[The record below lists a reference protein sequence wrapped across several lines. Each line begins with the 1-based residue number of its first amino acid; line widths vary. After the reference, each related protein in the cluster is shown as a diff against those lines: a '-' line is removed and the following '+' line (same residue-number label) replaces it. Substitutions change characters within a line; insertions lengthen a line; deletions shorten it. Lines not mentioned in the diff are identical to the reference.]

1 MSQQEQISSPL
12 PSPLPSPSPPP
23 PPAAAPAP
31 PPKPTQRPA
40 SSLWGRL
47 AIPLFAVIVALA
59 FVALATLRFDEWVGN
74 AVVQTTNDAYVRAD
88 LTRLASRV
96 SGEVLTVGVSD
107 FQRVKAGDLLIQIDP
122 ADYQAQV
129 AQSEAAVA
137 AAQAVL
143 DNLSN
148 QVELQY
154 ATIAQAQAA
163 QLSAEALEVEARQ
176 EQDRQKS
183 LTQTE
188 AGTRQRLEQA
198 VAGYAKAQADV
209 RASRAVIAAQQ
220 HQLEVLQG
228 TKKQRAADVA
238 AAKATLAS
246 AKLKLGYTRITAPFD
261 GVVGER
267 QVQPGDYVNI
277 GTNLINVVPLP
288 KVYVIANYKETQLT
302 HVAPGQPVEITVD
315 GFPREKLRGKVER
328 IAPATGAQ
336 VALLPPD
343 NATGNFTKVVQ
354 RIPVRIQFDDNQ
366 PLLARLVPGMS
377 VVTSIDTKAANGG
390 K

>member
-1 MSQQEQISSPL
+1 VSQQEQV
-12 PSPLPSPSPPP
+12 P
-23 PPAAAPAP
+23 PPAAAAAPSP

-40 SSLWGRL
+40 ASLLSRF
-47 AIPLFAVIVALA
+47 AIPFFAVIVALG

-74 AVVQTTNDAYVRAD
+74 AVIQTTNDAYVRAE
-88 LTRLASRV
+88 LTRLSSRV
-96 SGEVLTVGVSD
+96 SGEVLTVAVTD
-107 FQRVKAGDLLIQIDP
+107 FQRVKTGDLLIQIDP
-122 ADYQAQV
+122 ADYEAQV
-129 AQSEAAVA
+129 AQADANVA
-137 AAQAVL
+137 AAQATL
-143 DNLSN
+143 DNLAN
-148 QVELQY
+148 QIELQY

-163 QLSAEALEVEARQ
+163 LLSAEAMEVEARQ
-176 EQDRQKS
+176 EQERQQS
-183 LTQTE
+183 LSQTE
-188 AGTRQRLEQA
+188 SGTRQRLEQA
-198 VAGYAKAQADV
+198 VAAYAKAQAGV

-228 TKKQRAADVA
+228 TRKQRAADVA
-238 AAKATLAS
+238 AAKATLAG
-246 AKLKLGYTRITAPFD
+246 AKLKLGYTKITAPFD

-288 KVYVIANYKETQLT
+288 QVYVIANYKETQLT

-315 GFPREKLRGKVER
+315 SFPRETLRGKVER
-328 IAPATGAQ
+328 IAPATGSQ

-354 RIPVRIQFDDNQ
+354 RIPVRIQFDAGQ

-377 VVTSIDTKAANGG
+377 VVTRIDTRAGNGG

>member
-1 MSQQEQISSPL
+1 VSQQEQLSS
-12 PSPLPSPSPPP
+12 P

-31 PPKPTQRPA
+31 TPKPTQPPA
-40 SSLWGRL
+40 TALRSRL

-74 AVVQTTNDAYVRAD
+74 AVIQTTNDAYVRSE

-96 SGEVLTVGVSD
+96 SGEVLTVAVTD

-143 DNLSN
+143 DNLGN
-148 QVELQY
+148 QIELQY
-154 ATIAQAQAA
+154 ATIAQAEAA
-163 QLSAEALEVEARQ
+163 RLSAEALEVEARQ
-176 EQDRQKS
+176 EQERQQS

-188 AGTRQRLEQA
+188 SGTRQRFEQA
-198 VAGYAKAQADV
+198 VAGLAKAQADV
-209 RASRAVIAAQQ
+209 RASRAVIAAQR

-228 TKKQRAADVA
+228 TRKQRAADLDA
-238 AAKATLAS
+238 TKATLAS
-246 AKLKLGYTRITAPFD
+246 VKLKLGYTRITAPFD

-315 GFPREKLRGKVER
+315 SFSREKLRGKVER

-366 PLLARLVPGMS
+366 PLLTRLVPGMS
-377 VVTSIDTKAANGG
+377 VVTSIDTKAADGG

>member
-1 MSQQEQISSPL
+1 VSQQEQVPSS
-12 PSPLPSPSPPP
+12 

-40 SSLWGRL
+40 TPLWSRL

-88 LTRLASRV
+88 LTRLSSRV
-96 SGEVLTVGVSD
+96 SGEVLSVGVTD

-129 AQSEAAVA
+129 AQAEAAVA
-137 AAQAVL
+137 AAQAAL
-143 DNLSN
+143 DNLAN
-148 QVELQY
+148 QIELQY

-163 QLSAEALEVEARQ
+163 RLSAEAMEIEARQ
-176 EQDRQKS
+176 EQERQQS
-183 LTQTE
+183 LSQSE
-188 AGTRQRLEQA
+188 SGTRQRLEQA
-198 VAGYAKAQADV
+198 VAAYAKAQADV
-209 RASRAVIAAQQ
+209 RASRAIIAAQQ

-228 TKKQRAADVA
+228 TRKQRAADVE
-238 AAKATLAS
+238 AAKATLAGT
-246 AKLKLGYTRITAPFD
+246 KLKLGYTKITAPFD

-315 GFPREKLRGKVER
+315 SFPREKLRGRVER

-354 RIPVRIQFDDNQ
+354 RIPVRIQFDDDQ

-377 VVTSIDTKAANGG
+377 VVTSIDTKAANGR

>member
-1 MSQQEQISSPL
+1 MSQQEQV
-12 PSPLPSPSPPP
+12 
-23 PPAAAPAP
+23 PPAAVAVTPAP
-31 PPKPTQRPA
+31 SAKPTQRPA
-40 SSLWGRL
+40 ASLWSRFAL
-47 AIPLFAVIVALA
+47 PLFAVIVALG

-74 AVVQTTNDAYVRAD
+74 AVIQTTNDAYVRAE
-88 LTRLASRV
+88 LTRLSSRV
-96 SGEVLTVGVSD
+96 SGEVLTVAVTD

-122 ADYQAQV
+122 ADYEAQV
-129 AQSEAAVA
+129 AQADANVA
-137 AAQAVL
+137 AAQATL
-143 DNLSN
+143 DNLAN
-148 QVELQY
+148 QIELQY

-163 QLSAEALEVEARQ
+163 RLSAEALEVEARQ
-176 EQDRQKS
+176 EQERQQS
-183 LTQTE
+183 LSQTE
-188 AGTRQRLEQA
+188 SGTRQRFEQA
-198 VAGYAKAQADV
+198 VAAYAKAQADV

-228 TKKQRAADVA
+228 TRKQRAADVA
-238 AAKATLAS
+238 AAKATLAG

-288 KVYVIANYKETQLT
+288 QVYVIANYKETQLT

-315 GFPREKLRGKVER
+315 SFPRETLRGKVER
-328 IAPATGAQ
+328 IAPATGSQ

-354 RIPVRIQFDDNQ
+354 RIPVRIQFDDGQ

-377 VVTSIDTKAANGG
+377 VVTRIDTRDGNGG

>member
-1 MSQQEQISSPL
+1 MSQQEQNA
-12 PSPLPSPSPPP
+12 
-23 PPAAAPAP
+23 PPASPAP

-40 SSLWGRL
+40 TPLWSRL

-74 AVVQTTNDAYVRAD
+74 AVIQTTNDAYVRAE
-88 LTRLASRV
+88 LTRLSSRV
-96 SGEVLTVGVSD
+96 SGEVLSVGVTD

-129 AQSEAAVA
+129 AQAEAAVA
-137 AAQAVL
+137 AAQAAL
-143 DNLSN
+143 DNLAN
-148 QVELQY
+148 QIELQY

-163 QLSAEALEVEARQ
+163 RLSAEAMEVEARQ
-176 EQDRQKS
+176 EQERQQS
-183 LTQTE
+183 LSQTE
-188 AGTRQRLEQA
+188 SGTRQRLEQA
-198 VAGYAKAQADV
+198 VAAYAKAQADV

-228 TKKQRAADVA
+228 TRKQRAADVE
-238 AAKATLAS
+238 AAKATLAGT
-246 AKLKLGYTRITAPFD
+246 KLKLGYTRITAPFD

-315 GFPREKLRGKVER
+315 SFPREKLRGRVER

-354 RIPVRIQFDDNQ
+354 RIPVRIQFDDDQ

-377 VVTSIDTKAANGG
+377 VVTSIDTKAANGR

>member
-1 MSQQEQISSPL
+1 VSQQEQV
-12 PSPLPSPSPPP
+12 PSP

-31 PPKPTQRPA
+31 PPKPTA
-40 SSLWGRL
+40 SSLWSRL

-74 AVVQTTNDAYVRAD
+74 AVIQTTNDAYVRSE
-88 LTRLASRV
+88 LTRLSSRV
-96 SGEVLTVGVSD
+96 SGEVLAVAVTD

-163 QLSAEALEVEARQ
+163 RLSAEALEVEARQ
-176 EQDRQKS
+176 EQERQQS

-188 AGTRQRLEQA
+188 SGTRQRFEQA

-228 TKKQRAADVA
+228 TKKQRAADVE
-238 AAKATLAS
+238 AAKATLAI
-246 AKLKLGYTRITAPFD
+246 AKLKLGYTKITAPFD

-277 GTNLINVVPLP
+277 GTSLINVVPLP

-315 GFPREKLRGKVER
+315 SFPREKLRGKVER

-366 PLLARLVPGMS
+366 PLLTRLVPGMS
-377 VVTSIDTKAANGG
+377 VVTSINTAGANGG
-390 K
+390 Q

>member
-1 MSQQEQISSPL
+1 MSQQEQVPSS
-12 PSPLPSPSPPP
+12 
-23 PPAAAPAP
+23 PPAAAAAP

-40 SSLWGRL
+40 TSLWSRL
-47 AIPLFAVIVALA
+47 AIPLFAVVVALA

-74 AVVQTTNDAYVRAD
+74 AVVQTTNDAYVRAE
-88 LTRLASRV
+88 LTRLSSRV
-96 SGEVLTVGVSD
+96 SGEVLTVGVTD

-122 ADYQAQV
+122 ADYEAQA
-129 AQSEAAVA
+129 AQAEAAVA
-137 AAQAVL
+137 AAQAAL
-143 DNLSN
+143 DNLAN
-148 QVELQY
+148 QIELQY

-163 QLSAEALEVEARQ
+163 RLSAEALEVEARQ
-176 EQDRQKS
+176 EQERQQS
-183 LTQTE
+183 LSQTE
-188 AGTRQRLEQA
+188 SGTRQRLEQA
-198 VAGYAKAQADV
+198 VAAYAKAQADV

-228 TKKQRAADVA
+228 TRKQRAADVA
-238 AAKATLAS
+238 AAKATLAGTR
-246 AKLKLGYTRITAPFD
+246 LKLGYTKITAPFD

-315 GFPREKLRGKVER
+315 SFPREKLRGRVAR

-354 RIPVRIQFDDNQ
+354 RIPVRIQFDDDQ

-377 VVTSIDTKAANGG
+377 VVTSINTAVANGG

>member
-1 MSQQEQISSPL
+1 MSQQEQISSP
-12 PSPLPSPSPPP
+12 SPSPSP

-96 SGEVLTVGVSD
+96 SGEVLTVGVTD

-315 GFPREKLRGKVER
+315 SFPREKLRGKVER

>member
-1 MSQQEQISSPL
+1 MSQQEQIS
-12 PSPLPSPSPPP
+12 SPLPSPSPPP

>member
-1 MSQQEQISSPL
+1 VSQQDRVTS
-12 PSPLPSPSPPP
+12 SPPP
-23 PPAAAPAP
+23 AAPAP

-40 SSLWGRL
+40 SSLWSRF

-74 AVVQTTNDAYVRAD
+74 AVVQTTNDAYVRAE

-96 SGEVLTVGVSD
+96 SGEVLTVGVTD

-122 ADYQAQV
+122 ADYEAQV

-137 AAQAVL
+137 AAQAAL
-143 DNLSN
+143 DNLAN

-163 QLSAEALEVEARQ
+163 RLSAEALEVEARQ
-176 EQDRQKS
+176 EQERQQS
-183 LTQTE
+183 LSQTE
-188 AGTRQRLEQA
+188 SGTRQRFEQA
-198 VAGYAKAQADV
+198 VANYAKAQADV

-228 TKKQRAADVA
+228 TRKQRAADLEA
-238 AAKATLAS
+238 TKASLAS
-246 AKLKLGYTRITAPFD
+246 AKLKLGYTKISAPFD

-315 GFPREKLRGKVER
+315 SFPREKLRGKVER

-354 RIPVRIQFDDNQ
+354 RIPVRIQLDDNQ

>member
-1 MSQQEQISSPL
+1 MSQQEQIPSS
-12 PSPLPSPSPPP
+12 
-23 PPAAAPAP
+23 PPAATPAP

-40 SSLWGRL
+40 SSLWSRL
-47 AIPLFAVIVALA
+47 AIPLFAVIVALG
-59 FVALATLRFDEWVGN
+59 FVALATQRFDEWVGN
-74 AVVQTTNDAYVRAD
+74 SVVQTTNDAYVRAE

-96 SGEVLTVGVSD
+96 SGEVLSVGVTD

-143 DNLSN
+143 DNLAN
-148 QVELQY
+148 QIELQY

-163 QLSAEALEVEARQ
+163 RLSAEAVEVEARQ
-176 EQDRQKS
+176 EQERQQS
-183 LTQTE
+183 LSQTE
-188 AGTRQRLEQA
+188 SGTRQRFEQA

-228 TKKQRAADVA
+228 TRKQRAADLEA
-238 AAKATLAS
+238 TKATLAS
-246 AKLKLGYTRITAPFD
+246 AKLKLGYTKISAPFD

-315 GFPREKLRGKVER
+315 SFPREKLRGRVER

-366 PLLARLVPGMS
+366 SLLARLVPGMS
-377 VVTSIDTKAANGG
+377 VVISIDTKAGNGG

>member
-1 MSQQEQISSPL
+1 MSQQEQISSP
-12 PSPLPSPSPPP
+12 
-23 PPAAAPAP
+23 PPAATPAP

-40 SSLWGRL
+40 SSLWSRL

-74 AVVQTTNDAYVRAD
+74 AVVQTTNDAYVRAE

-96 SGEVLTVGVSD
+96 SGEVLTVAVTD

-122 ADYQAQV
+122 ADYEAQV

-143 DNLSN
+143 DNLAN
-148 QVELQY
+148 QIELQY
-154 ATIAQAQAA
+154 ATIAQAEASR
-163 QLSAEALEVEARQ
+163 LSAEALEVEAKQ
-176 EQDRQKS
+176 EQERQQS

-198 VAGYAKAQADV
+198 VAGLAKAQADV

-228 TKKQRAADVA
+228 TKKQRAADLDA
-238 AAKATLAS
+238 TKATLAS
-246 AKLKLGYTRITAPFD
+246 AKLKLGYTQITAPFD

-315 GFPREKLRGKVER
+315 SFPRERLRGRVER

-354 RIPVRIQFDDNQ
+354 RIPVRIQLDDNQ

-377 VVTSIDTKAANGG
+377 VVTRIDTKGADGG

>member
-1 MSQQEQISSPL
+1 MSQQEQV
-12 PSPLPSPSPPP
+12 PSP

-31 PPKPTQRPA
+31 PPKPTA
-40 SSLWGRL
+40 SSLWSRL

-74 AVVQTTNDAYVRAD
+74 AVIQTTNDAYVRSE
-88 LTRLASRV
+88 LTRLSSRV
-96 SGEVLTVGVSD
+96 SGEVLAVAVTD

-148 QVELQY
+148 QIELQY

-163 QLSAEALEVEARQ
+163 RLSAEALEVEARQ
-176 EQDRQKS
+176 EQERQQS

-188 AGTRQRLEQA
+188 SGTRQRFEQA

-228 TKKQRAADVA
+228 TKKQRAADVE
-238 AAKATLAS
+238 AAKATLAI
-246 AKLKLGYTRITAPFD
+246 AKLKLGYTKITAPFD

-277 GTNLINVVPLP
+277 GTSLINVVPLP

-315 GFPREKLRGKVER
+315 SFPREKLRGKVER

-366 PLLARLVPGMS
+366 PLLTRLVPGMS
-377 VVTSIDTKAANGG
+377 VVTSINTAGANGG
-390 K
+390 Q

>member
-1 MSQQEQISSPL
+1 MSQQEQLSS
-12 PSPLPSPSPPP
+12 P

-31 PPKPTQRPA
+31 PPKPAQPPA
-40 SSLWGRL
+40 TALRSRL
-47 AIPLFAVIVALA
+47 AIPLFAVIVALG
-59 FVALATLRFDEWVGN
+59 FVALATLRFDEWVGD
-74 AVVQTTNDAYVRAD
+74 AVIQTTNDAYVRAE

-96 SGEVLTVGVSD
+96 SGEVLTVGVTD

-143 DNLSN
+143 DNLAN
-148 QVELQY
+148 QIELQY
-154 ATIAQAQAA
+154 ATIAQAEAA
-163 QLSAEALEVEARQ
+163 RLSAEALEVEARQ
-176 EQDRQKS
+176 EQERQQS

-188 AGTRQRLEQA
+188 SGTRQRFEQA
-198 VAGYAKAQADV
+198 VAGLAKAQADV
-209 RASRAVIAAQQ
+209 RASRAVIAAQR

-228 TKKQRAADVA
+228 TRKQRAADVE

-246 AKLKLGYTRITAPFD
+246 VKLKLGYTRITAPFD

-315 GFPREKLRGKVER
+315 SFSREKLRGRVER

-366 PLLARLVPGMS
+366 PLLTRLVPGMS
-377 VVTSIDTKAANGG
+377 VVTRIDTKGFNGG